1 MLATTEML
9 QQMFEHEAITKGNA
23 DVVTHDE
30 VRQVFIMTEPGGV
43 EYLLPHSMRVTM
55 TGVVNSHLSQL
66 LLSASLEV
74 SNQFLAS
81 LEETQSSLS
90 ASWLSDQLLWNC
102 LESNGEIWSY
112 YLIVSSSSGE
122 M

>member
-1 MLATTEML
+1 ML
-9 QQMFEHEAITKGNA
+9 EHEAITKGNA

-81 LEETQSSLS
+81 LEETQSSAILS
-90 ASWLSDQLLWNC
+90 VPMSWKWAKKKA
-102 LESNGEIWSY
+102 
-112 YLIVSSSSGE
+112 